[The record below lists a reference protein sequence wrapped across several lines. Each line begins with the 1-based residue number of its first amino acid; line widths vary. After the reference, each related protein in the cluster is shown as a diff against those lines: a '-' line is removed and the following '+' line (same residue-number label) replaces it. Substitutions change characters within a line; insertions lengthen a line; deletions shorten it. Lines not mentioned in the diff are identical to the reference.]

1 MGPSCLMIDLIM
13 VTTMQTVRIAAFMI
27 SALIGLELTSV
38 QWTLTGLLAYI
49 GNSYPYLG
57 IGHWTAPGA
66 LEWI

>member
-57 IGHWTAPGA
+57 IDH
-66 LEWI
+66 